1 MMRRT
6 TYTSKRII
14 KMLFGILTILLLSTQ
29 EIWGQT
35 YSIDLYAQ
43 NYAGGSGTKN
53 DPYLISNDKE
63 LAKLA
68 RDVNNGNTSQAFLG
82 KYFKLTAD
90 IDLSGGIW
98 MPIGKYYNYGNGNG
112 NNRLFFGKF
121 DGNGHV
127 IKNMHIQWEGTDAWS
142 AWGLFSTLQGSSS
155 TNLTT
160 VTNLIIENAVVEKK
174 PGFKPYGPGYNVGV
188 VAGEIYGNTELSNI
202 IIRGSEI
209 KDNDETYEI
218 NNESK
223 IGGISGNVQ
232 TDSKN
237 ETFRI
242 FNIAADTKINML
254 KNTSVFNNKFHI
266 AQGFGRFSYDMK
278 GGDNIIEP
286 TNIYLFGNGL
296 NIENTSTNIN
306 KGGITANCQN
316 ENNAKKYTSTWYYTQ
331 DVTGGKNLGIKVNAA
346 TFANDFVDK
355 ANTLITTKSLEED
368 KNPWTFTNGALNM
381 YSKIDVSL
389 VENTYNR
396 NDLQVSYTL
405 TSNQFKDEYTF
416 SWTVEGEA
424 ITPNKGSNGKTI
436 TLPLSNKKRTGVVI
450 ITNGNTGSVILKK
463 HFEIKPKYYSID
475 LYADS
480 YSGGTGT
487 KEDPIIISSDLE
499 LAKLARDVE
508 TWQMKDS
515 KYFKLANDISL
526 DKGLWMPIGNTKYSW
541 AFFKGKFD
549 GDGHT
554 IDNMH
559 ICWKDNSGS
568 WGAWGLFSVLN
579 GQASDEARVCRI
591 TNLIIDNA
599 VVEKEEGYMPVGNGL
614 NIGILAGELAGGNS
628 EISNIIIRNSKI
640 TDNKETYT
648 TPEIAVGGIVGKAV
662 DGQIYRIYNLSS
674 EADINMFDHAS
685 LKSGNTCLAEGIGYY
700 GVVNNSNSFVIL
712 PTNIYVHGKV
722 STANNRCKV
731 GEVVGNRNVNAESG
745 ETATWYY
752 ANKTNSSSSNIA
764 TNGTQ
769 KSEVDFAT
777 TFASQNNLYISANNF
792 QDKLNWS
799 YTSGTGFNFGSTKLT
814 VKRGYNTIIT
824 AETIEGNAGNEK
836 YFWYTSSDK
845 KNWTLQNENN
855 AYNDFSIS
863 LEDYDQFVYAL
874 LEDGSSQSGVAKIDA
889 RKVDAVM
896 KTNEETNTLYIEITN
911 NIWENNDKLNVTYSW
926 VKNGKEETV
935 APTFDKSSL
944 APTDKLSCHVIVTT
958 KDGVELLNKW
968 LVYAKSVVY
977 LCPAGV
983 TVTTADGKTISY
995 NAGDDSNDGLTPA
1008 TAVRTWKGAYSKLTV
1023 KGSWDDN
1030 TIVLMG
1036 KSDQSV
1042 TNDGSDGFPNN
1053 NDYYSSSEKWE
1064 NAKASSPF
1072 FRNTTITGSWDGVDY
1087 KGVIEMY
1094 GGHYRNHSIAIFGD
1108 TRFQYLAFNRNP
1120 NNTEGDYFDILYC
1133 QFYNLEMGE
1142 GIQMTNYQK
1151 MYQGDGTIKGA
1162 VSTSFQIFGGF
1173 MDDNRFSPLS
1183 TEGNLKK
1190 MDDALPH
1197 GREGFKIKIKSG
1209 HFSTICVGGR
1219 QTTDNRNGVMG
1230 SPNMPIKCTIDV
1242 DIDRN
1247 FNDNHNENNSDL
1259 DVAVVL
1265 AGNHEGAM
1273 VGDVDIIIK
1282 SGKIGRVVNGS
1293 LGARRNTSNY
1303 NAPYNTYMGR
1313 ANILIDP
1320 EHSENNNNTD
1330 INSRVEITEIYGGST
1345 GRGFQGG
1352 QWIENPFYGYST
1364 ITIKGGTFLI
1374 PTKCTP
1380 EEIFSG
1386 IYGAGAGGM
1395 NGIGDD
1401 TNHTTDERIPYWT
1414 NSSTKSVM
1422 AFGNYYTAKNNLCM
1436 YKCYNADTH
1445 TYTEVD
1451 PRLTNNKIIIEGGIF
1466 GSETRKIDGIYGG
1479 GSGYMSKDLWIAD
1492 SKPSTYGGNIYGK
1505 AGETVTSLTI
1515 NGGEFYC
1522 KNGIFAGGRG
1532 TDYYYATKAY
1542 NGNPDDYQELGKIY
1556 GNVELTINGG
1566 KFHCPIFGG
1575 GYGVADA
1582 KLLNSNNINTL
1593 ENMARLYGSSTVK
1606 INGGTFFENIYG
1618 GGDMAVVEKGT
1629 NVIISDR
1636 ADIRA
1641 DVFAGGNGRIKRA
1654 DTDYTI
1660 NNNTWHPE
1668 KVGKVLGNTNLTFFG
1683 STKVAPYI
1691 YGDIYGGGNL
1701 AQVEG
1706 DTHINMYAANFAG
1719 EIFGGGKG
1727 RITDNNGK
1735 ELYTYADVTGNTF
1748 VSLAKDQGVQINDKE
1763 KEEDN
1768 YSINVIWN
1776 KKLDS
1781 TKENFIEWDTNKAK
1795 FFADGKF
1802 LNPHN
1807 IYGGGNLACNVT
1819 GKATLNIQKGMTP
1832 FSLLKTTEWKV
1843 AYDDNNNPHFSV
1855 FGGGYGLNT
1864 TVDNTDVTVN
1874 VEGDYSVYDAEIEDD
1889 TEQLS
1894 KGQTPLRAKSDMNV
1908 FDNSKGIPNFT
1919 ILAVLGGGYAG
1930 TVDNDAKVT
1939 IDGKTFIHRVY
1950 GGGFGDPKSTSNN
1963 ETGKIGGNTEV
1974 YVKGGNI
1981 YGDVF
1986 GGGAGVKPKKD
1997 ASSTY
2002 TYFTNVAKV
2011 YETTKVEVSDD
2022 AHVYGNVYGGG
2033 DMANIGSYETH
2044 DNPEA
2049 YFGNKPKSI
2058 STFDQTNG
2066 KFISYEATDYKSF
2079 VNIIGGNI
2087 FGEIFAGGKGLKK
2100 AEAPEYNK
2108 VGRIN
2113 GNTILHIANTNEA
2126 GMERITPM
2134 VWNRVYGGCAYGV
2147 VDGNTLVHVE
2157 GGMLGLN
2164 IFGGGYGDIPI
2175 TNDKTDDNSGQ
2186 STASSTL
2193 EQVLGKKDTKNEGT
2207 YACILGNTKVQIDG
2221 GEWLWDRKADKNGN
2235 ITTWLDVQSDSEK
2248 VCENLDEFKDI
2259 IYAIHNANTLGE
2271 ITNAKAKAAMSRII
2285 NNKDTKEF
2293 FELTDGDFGSAS
2305 FSKNHNIFG
2314 GGNRACYVGYD
2325 INGNSTGDGTGEAIV
2340 EINHSPVTEIIGANG
2355 KSLNILDFTTLQGL
2369 CWYLAEKNSN
2379 NPQFSVFGAGYG
2391 ANTKVRNAK
2400 VYAQAGAMIEENGTP
2415 NKINGK
2421 YFRYASQEE
2430 DRLKYTNFETNL
2442 YIDYMAVSK
2451 EDKKLYYGSVDGTSD
2466 DADTFR
2472 RYYNTRM
2479 AWILGIPGFTF
2490 QEIHGGGFS
2499 GYVKEDTYVET
2510 NNQLTC
2516 YNIYGGGL
2524 GALPYGTLN
2533 ETTDKDN
2540 HYDFGSVGGNSKVF
2554 FKSGNVARNVYG
2566 GGAGI
2571 ESIRVS
2577 GNNIVSLDS
2586 KTGSII
2592 DFPDMARVKGKT
2604 EVHIY
2609 GENVGV
2615 PPLVIDRTVI
2625 MGNVYGGGDVANVGL
2640 NTQKATAK
2648 KIDDAESLS
2657 PSNFTSFV
2665 NVRGGT
2671 ILSKIFAGGNG
2682 RTADVCG
2689 DYTKL
2694 GGIYGNACVVTGRPV
2709 MTYPYN
2715 EFATGSTTE
2724 YTSTSL
2730 NPSEEKYLV
2739 NPDATV
2745 NKDLMPSIMNS
2756 IYGGGQNGTV
2766 YGNTLVAIKDGALY
2780 YNIFGGGWGDEET
2793 NTSANITGNTNLS
2806 ITGGQAMLTS
2816 YWSTT
2821 MRNWE
2826 PATIV
2831 GDKTYSPQYIPATQK
2846 FKVNHNIY
2854 GGGDKTCVV
2863 GEKDKD
2869 GNLVENSG
2877 NTYIKLEKGLLHDNT
2892 QLLSGVSTTQFF
2904 NSNEWKEIF
2913 NKVGSPHFCV
2923 FGGGFGEKTFVLND
2937 SHIEVAMEARGSINK
2952 GNDIIKGEEHK
2963 HFFSDYS
2970 MMDIVGGGFS
2980 GQVNGTTHIY
2990 GAGGASC
2997 RRVFGG
3003 GFYSSVKAT
3012 DINIK
3017 AIDCHDIFGGGFM
3030 GDVEKET
3037 KVVIGSQDSK
3047 TSTFGNDDIYIHGNV
3062 YGGNDVSGAVN
3073 IVLDS
3078 NGYFKDNGGTGTNV
3092 NIYGGHIYGDVY
3104 GAGNGNYL
3112 YALDKKGNKK
3122 VTVNEYYPV
3131 NPNDSESETI
3141 PLVYTVPMRETMPS
3155 YMAASDAAKI
3165 VNINSWRPIT
3175 NKVNIDIKGNSTSD
3189 IITIDGDVY
3198 GGGNSASVKKVHDY
3212 DSDNQEGAIK
3222 INIGNNVNIRSV
3234 FMGCNGEALFAKSE
3248 DNDFMNK
3255 FQKLNG
3261 DVENGKELNLAD
3273 TIDWI
3278 NDPSNKGISTIYLST
3293 ENAQRPLVYPHLLDL
3308 YFQSVETDIQ
3318 GQLTWNGSESGD
3330 GLTNCN
3336 IGTFCCGGN
3345 RGNMSVYPNSVG
3357 NVVDYTFPAGLVI
3370 TNKIVGG
3377 CNNANYNYKDLV
3389 THEGGYLLG
3398 NTHSEYPFIKL
3409 TIKNKFE
3416 PKEDNNAYIGGNVY
3430 GGCYQAGTVR
3440 GDISV
3445 ILQSDML
3452 EGKSKEKL
3460 DNSNDF
3466 LSSKPQYSALNVYGA
3481 GYGME
3486 SYVYG
3491 NTDVRVAEGMKCD
3504 TVSTT
3509 SDIFNAS
3516 GVSANFVYGGGQQGN
3531 VIGVTNVDVLNGHI
3545 YKSVTGGSYSG
3556 YVWGSTQV
3564 KVGYPIYYKVKDKQS
3579 GIYLLNRSDKNN
3591 KFIDHEGNTETGAIL
3606 SDLASETIKQDIK
3619 LIAGDIISQA
3629 VYESII
3635 GKQGLTTEFVKNDCF
3650 EKCIS
3655 KPASPLTWN
3664 DINIKIGEAVY
3675 GGGYSVAQGTSVL
3688 ANDSTV
3694 LKYTDRYNIDKA
3706 FTTEN
3711 SRLVD
3716 LAELPNGT
3724 TKGFGGN
3731 TTILVADNSN
3741 PSSTRDHITISHQ
3754 EMKSIVLPKGTDLFG
3769 YYYKD
3774 KNGNYRYISLQ
3785 DHYFYGGGEEYAKP
3799 EEQGTDKNIYVYD
3812 SEGGIFGDGHQSYA
3826 EGFRSADLT
3835 GYGFAGTTINKPK
3848 IINTFQRMDI
3858 LRLEDNCFNVLGAR
3872 DYATNVTN
3880 KTPYSIA
3887 RVGEI
3892 QMFAKNIALK
3902 GNKLQGKTVNRAR
3915 NYMGLANNIHY
3926 VGAVTSNVPF
3936 NEASK
3941 EAWRNDTGEIP
3952 ASGDY
3957 ANKSYLEV
3965 KQSYIDQYKKDTDEA
3980 TFQKRNEG
3988 TAKNMIGIASGYALK
4003 IQNVQEL
4010 YDANKKIVD
4019 KIYYGPIYG
4028 VIEMNLID
4036 VREDEGGGYVY
4047 ADNVH
4052 KRDNGNNPDF
4062 LETTG
4067 NFVFP
4072 YDAKQNRYIVDDCF
4086 PTGFSGLKT
4095 NDPDSEIDVHY
4106 WYVTGFNYYY
4116 NAHITCF
4123 TYKDAMKFNNDNSDG
4138 LTVLA
4143 GLKPNQPVTVHS
4155 WKMRSGHPDNKN
4167 DYSCDLEYRNYLPG
4181 KTEGNVDIDN
4191 EDVAGKYTLRVG
4203 GSSSYTYSN
4212 PEASDTED
4220 ANKGFAAVLPMNAT
4234 GAFDSNN
4241 YIRQALPSELNNGDA
4256 KISFELSDN
4265 VNNTTTEYFN
4275 KHLSKKC
4282 LATLILKAPAYS
4294 KYNSEKDNKPIIS
4307 KVATST
4313 FFTLSA
4319 TGNYEK
4325 VENNTNLSEG
4335 KDYYI
4340 KNGIEGEYAK
4350 VNNTTK
4356 IFKKNTDGYAP
4367 VNNIKDVIAGENY
4380 FCEVPRIYTY
4390 TIYLTIEY
4398 VQGPNING
4406 NITVDNCAL
4415 PGEMIRLKKNN
4426 VTIAADQAFSANGYY
4441 WRIGKRKKNA
4451 DGKWEFED
4459 NTEWNITKKAAGY
4472 DTYKQGDA
4480 KTAEG
4485 LFKNCK
4491 YDKTNDYLDIPAYY
4505 FMNGYG
4511 VQLGI
4516 TMNGLDKIF
4525 TVDMDND
4532 NEFLI
4537 HNYHRMNPH
4546 KEGLDLHL
4554 AEAIK
4559 RAKEEKDVATGTT
4572 TVPFAEP
4579 RIYISDLSDLTAFI
4593 NFIDTIGADG
4603 KAPRYGANAQFV
4615 LQKDLTV
4622 PSDFVCGTGIFH
4634 GIFHGN
4640 GHVIHGLPQDKS
4652 LLAENQGQI
4661 YNLGL
4666 ESGNI
4671 AAKGSTNGGAYHCCF
4686 EQNPSSSPSSSEAS
4700 SSLSDGVS
4708 TPFAPIVYRMDG
4720 SADTHYT
4727 SDDFKY
4733 GRVAYDLN
4741 EYYLRARYSNEAT
4754 NPDDMKALK
4763 YVYDYYANGDYQ
4775 YANRTDAIT
4784 GKNTGITYLR
4794 TGLDSDLPNYEQA
4807 ETRHNQA
4814 HDIDKARVKAGSS
4827 SASSSSP
4834 SSSTPSSSSPSSA
4847 PSSSSPSSFDGVS
4860 TPFAYEPLFDAN
4872 HAATTLAASNIMN
4885 DFIFWGQKL
4894 QATPESCPQAIES
4907 HQNCYMTNRVY
4918 RTAGYY
4924 GDTKLDAFH
4933 YNAYNY
4939 LGGTMTTYVHQPSIT
4954 AIDFTCKGD
4963 ISKATKT
4970 INGIFYPPVD
4980 DNAKVFSDFSVK
4992 NDVTKNLLVYT
5003 NNNVDIDSDTEAYDV
5018 VNKYLRYNESTRESL
5033 IKGHHVFTNTEGFTT
5048 AFLHLVERT
5057 ADNKNSEG
5065 GICENNN
5072 FCAPLPFTVTNRA
5085 WYVRK
5090 PQQYANDNTGAWEG
5104 ICLPFTVHKVVASI
5118 NGEITHFYG
5127 IPTTDELSTPA
5138 LNTHTLHHEYWLRG
5152 LTTVGKDG
5160 TDIAAT
5166 FQRPGLTSDGLFMP
5180 IAESSG
5186 STSAGSSSPSAGS
5199 GSTSAGSGSPSLSEG
5214 VSYTFA
5220 TPFFIDTYE
5229 SRLYNKDAN
5238 PYYAAPHTYSNYPLL
5253 TSEVPYIVRFPG
5265 DGYYEF
5271 DLSSKFYNDILG
5283 KSEPE
5288 QTVAFNA
5295 YGYENMETSYGSI
5308 TIPVT
5313 KQMATTKDGYTHCGT
5328 FAAKDIKKDA
5338 IYSMND
5344 KGNAFISE
5352 TSTAT
5357 SIMPFRTYMTAKT
5370 TKAKALSYAPSMIKI
5385 AESTGIDKITPEI
5398 GVADKDDAT
5407 GSYLI
5412 VRPINNNKVRIESNI
5427 STTIYVYTIT
5437 GQLYRILDVIPGNS
5451 VYSGFQQGAY
5461 IFGKAKIMV
5470 Q

>member
-1 MMRRT
+1 
-6 TYTSKRII
+6 
-14 KMLFGILTILLLSTQ
+14 MLFGILTILLMSTQ

-98 MPIGKYYNYGNGNG
+98 MPIGKYYNYGKDNG

-127 IKNMHIQWEGTDAWS
+127 ITNMHIQWEGTDAWS

-174 PGFKPYGPGYNVGV
+174 PGFSPYGPGYNVGV

-218 NNESK
+218 NRETK
-223 IGGISGNVQ
+223 IGGIAGNVQ

-242 FNIAADTKINML
+242 FNIAADTQINML
-254 KNTSVFNNKFHI
+254 KKTSVYYNKFYI
-266 AQGFGRFSYDMK
+266 AQGFGRFSYNMK

-316 ENNAKKYTSTWYYTQ
+316 ENNAKKYASTWYYTQ
-331 DVTGGKNLGIKVNAA
+331 DVTGGKNLGTKVNAA

-368 KNPWTFTNGALNM
+368 KNQWTFSNGALNM
-381 YSKIDVSL
+381 YSKIDVLL

-396 NDLQVSYTL
+396 NDTQVSYTL

-424 ITPNKGSNGKTI
+424 ITPNEGSNGKTI
-436 TLPLSNKKRTGVVI
+436 SLPLSNKKRTGVVI

-463 HFEIKPKYYSID
+463 HFEINPKYYSID

-508 TWQMKDS
+508 NWQMQDS
-515 KYFKLANDISL
+515 KYFKLANDIRL

-554 IDNMH
+554 IDDMH

-568 WGAWGLFSVLN
+568 WSAWGLFSVLN
-579 GQASDEARVCRI
+579 GQASDEARVCRV

-599 VVEKEEGYMPVGNGL
+599 VVEKEEGYLPVGNGL
-614 NIGILAGELAGGNS
+614 NIGILAGELVGSNS

-648 TPEIAVGGIVGKAV
+648 TPEIAVGGIIGKAQ
-662 DGQIYRIYNLSS
+662 DGQTYRIFNLSS
-674 EADINMFDHAS
+674 KADIKMFDHAS

-700 GVVNNSNSFVIL
+700 GWVNNSNSFVIL

-731 GEVVGNRNVNAESG
+731 GEVIGNRNVDNGTG

-769 KSEVDFAT
+769 KSEVDLAT

-799 YTSGTGFNFGSTKLT
+799 YTSGGTGFNFGSTKLT
-814 VKRGYNTIIT
+814 VKRGYNTTIT
-824 AETIEGNAGNEK
+824 AETIEGNAANEK

-855 AYNDFSIS
+855 AYNDFSIL
-863 LEDYDQFVYAL
+863 LEDYDQYVYAL

-911 NIWENNDKLNVTYSW
+911 NIWENNDNLNVTYLW
-926 VKNGKEETV
+926 VKNGKEEST

-944 APTDKLSCHVIVTT
+944 ISTDKLSCHVIATT

-977 LCPAGV
+977 LCPAGA
-983 TVTTADGKTISY
+983 TGTTTEGNTISY
-995 NAGDDSNDGLTPA
+995 NAGDDSNDGLSPE
-1008 TAVRTWKGAYSKLTV
+1008 TAVRTWKGAYSKLAV

-1030 TIVLMG
+1030 IIVLMG

-1042 TNDGSDGFPNN
+1042 TNDGSDGFPCN

-1120 NNTEGDYFDILYC
+1120 NNTEGEYYDILYC
-1133 QFYNLEMGE
+1133 QFNNLEMGE
-1142 GIQMTNYQK
+1142 GIQMTNYQR
-1151 MYQGDGTIKGA
+1151 MYPGDGTIQGA

-1219 QTTDNRNGVMG
+1219 QTTNDINGVMG

-1293 LGARRNTSNY
+1293 LGARRETSGY

-1320 EHSENNNNTD
+1320 AHSESNNKNTD
-1330 INSRVEITEIYGGST
+1330 VNSRVEITEIYGGST

-1364 ITIKGGTFLI
+1364 ITIKGGTFTI
-1374 PTKCTP
+1374 PSECKP

-1401 TNHTTDERIPYWT
+1401 TNHTTDSRIPYWT
-1414 NSSTKSVM
+1414 DSSTKSVM
-1422 AFGNYYTAKNNLCM
+1422 AFGDYNAAKANLCM
-1436 YKCYNADTH
+1436 YNCYNADTH

-1505 AGETVTSLTI
+1505 AGETVASITI

-1522 KNGIFAGGRG
+1522 SKGIFAGGRG

-1542 NGNPDDYQELGKIY
+1542 NGNPEDYKELGKIY

-1582 KLLNSNNINTL
+1582 KQKNNNTINTL

-1629 NVIISDR
+1629 NVIISDS

-1641 DVFAGGNGRIKRA
+1641 DVFAGGNGRTKRA

-1660 NNNTWHPE
+1660 NNNTWNPE
-1668 KVGKVLGNTNLTFFG
+1668 IVGKVLGNTNLTFFG

-1727 RITDNNGK
+1727 RITDDKGK
-1735 ELYTYADVTGNTF
+1735 AIAKNLYTYADVTGNTF
-1748 VSLAKDQGVQINDKE
+1748 VSLAKDQGVQINDEE

-1781 TKENFIEWDTNKAK
+1781 TKENFIEWDTNKTE
-1795 FFADGKF
+1795 FFANGKF

-1807 IYGGGNLACNVT
+1807 IYGGGNLACKVT

-1864 TVDNTDVTVN
+1864 TVGNTDVTVN
-1874 VEGDYSVYDAEIEDD
+1874 VEGDYGVYDAEIEDD

-1894 KGQTPLRAKSDMNV
+1894 KGQTPLRAKGEMNV

-1950 GGGFGDPKSTSNN
+1950 GGGFGDPESTSNN
-1963 ETGKIGGNTEV
+1963 NTGKIGGNTEV
-1974 YVKGGNI
+1974 YVKGGKI

-1986 GGGAGVKPKKD
+1986 GGGAGVKPKND
-1997 ASSTY
+1997 
-2002 TYFTNVAKV
+2002 TYFTDVAKV
-2011 YETTKVEVSDD
+2011 EGTTKVEISDD
-2022 AHVYGNVYGGG
+2022 AHVYGDVYGGG
-2033 DMANIGSYETH
+2033 DMANIGSYITH
-2044 DNPEA
+2044 TNKVE
-2049 YFGNKPKSI
+2049 YYGNKPKSI

-2066 KFISYEATDYKSF
+2066 NFISYKATDYKSF

-2087 FGEIFAGGKGLKK
+2087 FGKIFAGGKGLKK

-2221 GEWLWDRKADKNGN
+2221 GAWLWDRKADKNGN
-2235 ITTWLDVQSDSEK
+2235 ITTWLDVQTDNEK

-2293 FELTDGDFGSAS
+2293 FEMTDGDFGSAR

-2314 GGNRACYVGYD
+2314 GGNRACYVGYGID
-2325 INGNSTGDGTGEAIV
+2325 GNSTGDGTGEAIV

-2355 KSLNILDFTTLQGL
+2355 KSLDILDFTTLQGL

-2400 VYAQAGAMIEENGTP
+2400 VYAQTGAMIELNGTP
-2415 NKINGK
+2415 NKIDGK
-2421 YFRYASQEE
+2421 SFRYASQEE

-2499 GYVKEDTYVET
+2499 GYVEDSTYVEA
-2510 NNQLTC
+2510 NNQLAC

-2554 FKSGNVARNVYG
+2554 IKSGNVAKNVYG

-2577 GNNIVSLDS
+2577 GDNIVSLDS

-2604 EVHIY
+2604 EVHVY

-2640 NTQKATAK
+2640 DSQKATAE
-2648 KIDDAESLS
+2648 KIDVAKSLT

-2671 ILSKIFAGGNG
+2671 IFSKIFAGGKG

-2730 NPSEEKYLV
+2730 DPSEQQYLV

-2745 NKDLMPSIMNS
+2745 NKDLMPNIMNS
-2756 IYGGGQNGTV
+2756 VYGGGQNGTI

-2780 YNIFGGGWGDEET
+2780 YNVFGGGWGDEET

-2869 GNLVENSG
+2869 GNLVANSG

-2892 QLLSGVSTTQFF
+2892 QLLLGVSTTQFF
-2904 NSNEWKEIF
+2904 SSNEWKEIF

-2952 GNDIIKGEEHK
+2952 GNDIIKGEEYK

-2980 GQVNGTTHIY
+2980 GQVNGTTHIN

-2997 RRVFGG
+2997 RRVLGG

-3017 AIDCHDIFGGGFM
+3017 AIDCQDIFGGGFM

-3047 TSTFGNDDIYIHGNV
+3047 TSTFGNDDIYIHGNI
-3062 YGGNDVSGAVN
+3062 YGGNDVSGAIN

-3189 IITIDGDVY
+3189 MITIDGDVY
-3198 GGGNSASVKKVHDY
+3198 GGGNSASVQKVHDY

-3330 GLTNCN
+3330 GLTNCT

-3357 NVVDYTFPAGLVI
+3357 NVIDYTFPAGLVI

-3409 TIKNKFE
+3409 TIKNQFK

-3440 GDISV
+3440 GDIV
-3445 ILQSDML
+3445 IDFQSDML
-3452 EGKSKEKL
+3452 GGKSKEKL

-3466 LSSKPQYSALNVYGA
+3466 LSSKPQYSALNVYGG

-3491 NTDVRVAEGMKCD
+3491 NTDIIVAKGLKCSAP
-3504 TVSTT
+3504 ST
-3509 SDIFNAS
+3509 SSSGEFNAS

-3545 YKSVTGGSYSG
+3545 YKAVTGGSYSG

-3579 GIYLLNRSDKNN
+3579 GIYLLNRTDKSN
-3591 KFIDHEGNTETGAIL
+3591 KYIDHEGNTETGAIL

-3635 GKQGLTTEFVKNDCF
+3635 GKQGLTAEFVKTDCF
-3650 EKCIS
+3650 EKRGPS
-3655 KPASPLTWN
+3655 ESASPLTWD
-3664 DINIKIGEAVY
+3664 DINIQIGEAIY

-3694 LKYTDRYNIDKA
+3694 LKYTDKYNIDKA
-3706 FTTEN
+3706 FTTN
-3711 SRLVD
+3711 NTHLVGLD
-3716 LAELPNGT
+3716 ELPNKT
-3724 TKGFGGN
+3724 TEGFGGN
-3731 TTILVADNSN
+3731 TTILVADNSA

-3754 EMKSIVLPKGTDLFG
+3754 EMKSIVLPNGTDLFG
-3769 YYYKD
+3769 YYYKHKD
-3774 KNGNYRYISLQ
+3774 GNYRFISLQ
-3785 DHYFYGGGEEYAKP
+3785 DSYFYGDGYDKP
-3799 EEQGTDKNIYVYD
+3799 VGQSDTDKNIYMYD

-3835 GYGFAGTTINKPK
+3835 GYGFAGTTINNPK

-3892 QMFAKNIALK
+3892 QMFAKNIALDDS
-3902 GNKLQGKTVNRAR
+3902 NKLQEKSVKRAR

-3941 EAWRNDTGEIP
+3941 EAWRNDTGEVP

-3965 KQSYIDQYKKDTDEA
+3965 KQSYIDQYKNDKDEA

-4052 KRDNGNNPDF
+4052 KRDNGKTPDF

-4072 YDAKQNRYIVDDCF
+4072 YDTMQNRYIVDDCF
-4086 PTGFSGLKT
+4086 PTGFNGLKT

-4116 NAHITCF
+4116 NAHITGF
-4123 TYKDAMKFNNDNSDG
+4123 TYKDAMKFNNDNRDG

-4143 GLKPNQPVTVHS
+4143 GLKPNQPVTIHS
-4155 WKMRSGHPDNKN
+4155 WKMRSGHPTDTNE
-4167 DYSCDLEYRNYLPG
+4167 YSCDLEYRNYLPD

-4191 EDVAGKYTLRVG
+4191 KNVAGGYTLRVS

-4294 KYNSEKDNKPIIS
+4294 EYKSEDNNKPIIS

-4335 KDYYI
+4335 TTYYI

-4350 VNNTTK
+4350 VDPNLIYQKT
-4356 IFKKNTDGYAP
+4356 TDGYTH
-4367 VNNIKDVIAGENY
+4367 VNIKDVTVGNNY
-4380 FCEVPRIYTY
+4380 FCEVPRVYTY

-4459 NTEWNITKKAAGY
+4459 NTEWDTTNKATGY

-4559 RAKEEKDVATGTT
+4559 RAKKEKDAATGTT

-4603 KAPRYGANAQFV
+4603 KVPRYGANAQFV

-4622 PSDFVCGTGIFH
+4622 PSDFVCGTGIFQ

-4741 EYYLRARYSNEAT
+4741 EYYLRARYSNDAT
-4754 NPDDMKALK
+4754 KPDDMKALK

-4775 YANRTDAIT
+4775 YAYRTDTIT

-4814 HDIDKARVKAGSS
+4814 HDIDKARVKVASS
-4827 SASSSSP
+4827 SASSS
-4834 SSSTPSSSSPSSA
+4834 T
-4847 PSSSSPSSFDGVS
+4847 PSSFDGVS
-4860 TPFAYEPLFDAN
+4860 TPFAYEPLFDDN

-4939 LGGTMTTYVHQPSIT
+4939 LGGIMTTYVHQPSIT

-4963 ISKATKT
+4963 ISKSTGKN
-4970 INGIFYPPVD
+4970 NGIFYPPVD

-4992 NDVTKNLLVYT
+4992 DDVTKNLLVYT
-5003 NNNVDIDSDTEAYDV
+5003 NNNVDINSDTEAYDV
-5018 VNKYLRYNESTRESL
+5018 VNKNLSYNESTRESL

-5104 ICLPFTVHKVVASI
+5104 ICLPFTIHKVVASI

-5127 IPTTDELSTPA
+5127 TPTADELSTPS

-5152 LTTVGKDG
+5152 LTTVDKNG

-5186 STSAGSSSPSAGS
+5186 STSAGS

-5238 PYYAAPHTYSNYPLL
+5238 PYYDYATPHTYSNYPLL

-5265 DGYYEF
+5265 EGYYEF

-5308 TIPVT
+5308 TISVT

-5352 TSTAT
+5352 ASTAT
-5357 SIMPFRTYMTAKT
+5357 SVMPFRTYMTAKT
-5370 TKAKALSYAPSMIKI
+5370 TKAKAMSYAPYMIKI
-5385 AESTGIDKITPEI
+5385 AESTGIDKIIPEI
-5398 GVADKDDAT
+5398 GVADKDEAT

-5412 VRPINNNKVRIESNI
+5412 VRPLTNNKVRIESNI

-5461 IFGKAKIMV
+5461 IFGKTKIMV

>member
-14 KMLFGILTILLLSTQ
+14 KMLFGILTILLMSTQ
-29 EIWGQT
+29 EIWGQTQT

-53 DPYLISNDKE
+53 DPYLISNDME

-90 IDLSGGIW
+90 IDLKNGIW

-127 IKNMHIQWEGTDAWS
+127 ITNMHIQWEGTDAWS

-160 VTNLIIENAVVEKK
+160 VTNLIIENALVEKK
-174 PGFKPYGPGYNVGV
+174 QGFKPYGPGYNVGV

-242 FNIAADTKINML
+242 FNIAADTQINML
-254 KNTSVFNNKFHI
+254 KNTSVFNNKFCI
-266 AQGFGRFSYDMK
+266 AQGFGRFSYNMK

-286 TNIYLFGNGL
+286 TNIYLFGKGL
-296 NIENTSTNIN
+296 NVESSNSETNKNIN

-316 ENNAKKYTSTWYYTQ
+316 ENNAKKYASTWYYTQ
-331 DVTGGKNLGIKVNAA
+331 DVTGGKNLGTKVNAA

-368 KNPWTFTNGALNM
+368 KNQWTFSNGALNM
-381 YSKIDVSL
+381 YSKIDVLL

-396 NDLQVSYTL
+396 NDTRVSYTL

-424 ITPNKGSNGKTI
+424 ITPNEGSNGKTI
-436 TLPLSNKKRTGVVI
+436 SLPLSNKKRTGVVI

-463 HFEIKPKYYSID
+463 HFEINPKYYSID

-508 TWQMKDS
+508 NWQMQDS

-568 WGAWGLFSVLN
+568 WSAWGLFSVLN
-579 GQASDEARVCRI
+579 GQASDEARVCRV

-614 NIGILAGELAGGNS
+614 NIGILAGELVGSNS
-628 EISNIIIRNSKI
+628 EISNIIIRYSKI

-648 TPEIAVGGIVGKAV
+648 TPEIAVGGIIGKAQ
-662 DGQIYRIYNLSS
+662 DGQTYRIFNLSS

-700 GVVNNSNSFVIL
+700 GRVNNSNSFVIL

-731 GEVVGNRNVNAESG
+731 GEVIGNRIVDNGTG

-799 YTSGTGFNFGSTKLT
+799 YTSGGTGFNFGSTKLT
-814 VKRGYNTIIT
+814 VKRGYNTTIT
-824 AETIEGNAGNEK
+824 AETIEGNAANEK

-855 AYNDFSIS
+855 AYNDFSIL
-863 LEDYDQFVYAL
+863 LEDYDQYVYAL

-911 NIWENNDKLNVTYSW
+911 NIWENNDNLNVTYSW
-926 VKNGKEETV
+926 VKNGKEEST

-944 APTDKLSCHVIVTT
+944 ISTDKLSCHVIATT

-977 LCPAGV
+977 LCPAGA
-983 TVTTADGKTISY
+983 TGTTAEGNTISY
-995 NAGDDSNDGLTPA
+995 NAGDDSNDGLTPE
-1008 TAVRTWKGAYSKLTV
+1008 TAVRTWKGVYSKLAV

-1030 TIVLMG
+1030 IIVLMG

-1042 TNDGSDGFPNN
+1042 TNDGSDGFPCN

-1120 NNTEGDYFDILYC
+1120 NNTEGEYYDILYC
-1133 QFYNLEMGE
+1133 QFNNLEMGE
-1142 GIQMTNYQK
+1142 GIQMTNYQR
-1151 MYQGDGTIKGA
+1151 MYPGDGTIQGA

-1219 QTTDNRNGVMG
+1219 QTTHDRNGVMG

-1293 LGARRNTSNY
+1293 LGARRETSGY

-1401 TNHTTDERIPYWT
+1401 TNHTTDSRIPYWT
-1414 NSSTKSVM
+1414 DSSTKSVM
-1422 AFGNYYTAKNNLCM
+1422 AFGDYNAAKANLCM
-1436 YKCYNADTH
+1436 YNCYNADTH

-1451 PRLTNNKIIIEGGIF
+1451 PRLTHNKIIIEGGIF
-1466 GSETRKIDGIYGG
+1466 GSEERKIDGIYGG

-1582 KLLNSNNINTL
+1582 KQKNNNTINTL

-1629 NVIISDR
+1629 NVIISDS

-1641 DVFAGGNGRIKRA
+1641 DVFAGGNGRTKRA
-1654 DTDYTI
+1654 TDNSNI
-1660 NNNTWHPE
+1660 ENNTWNPE
-1668 KVGKVLGNTNLTFFG
+1668 IVGKVLGNTNLTFFG

-1701 AQVEG
+1701 AQVGG

-1727 RITDNNGK
+1727 RITDDKGYAIAD
-1735 ELYTYADVTGNTF
+1735 EGLYTYANVKGNTF

-1768 YSINVIWN
+1768 FSINVIWN
-1776 KKLDS
+1776 RKLDS
-1781 TKENFIEWDTNKAK
+1781 TKKNFIEWNTNKAE
-1795 FFADGKF
+1795 FFANGKF

-1807 IYGGGNLACNVT
+1807 IYGGGNLACEVT

-1864 TVDNTDVTVN
+1864 TVGNTDVTVN

-1894 KGQTPLRAKSDMNV
+1894 KGQTPLRAKGEMNV

-1930 TVDNDAKVT
+1930 TVKNDTKVT

-1950 GGGFGDPKSTSNN
+1950 GGGFGDPTSTSNN
-1963 ETGKIGGNTEV
+1963 NTGKIGGNTEV

-1986 GGGAGVKPKKD
+1986 GGGAGVKPKND
-1997 ASSTY
+1997 
-2002 TYFTNVAKV
+2002 TYFTDVAKV
-2011 YETTKVEVSDD
+2011 EGTTKVEISDD
-2022 AHVYGNVYGGG
+2022 AHVYGDVYGGG
-2033 DMANIGSYETH
+2033 DMANIGSYITH
-2044 DNPEA
+2044 TNKVE
-2049 YFGNKPKSI
+2049 YYGNKPKSI

-2066 KFISYEATDYKSF
+2066 NFISYKATDYKSF

-2087 FGEIFAGGKGLKK
+2087 FGKIFAGGKGLKK

-2221 GEWLWDRKADKNGN
+2221 GAWLWDRKADKNGK
-2235 ITTWLDVQSDSEK
+2235 ITTWLDVQTDNEK

-2293 FELTDGDFGSAS
+2293 FEMTDGDFGSAR

-2314 GGNRACYVGYD
+2314 GGNRACYVGYGID
-2325 INGNSTGDGTGEAIV
+2325 GNSTGDGTGEAIV

-2355 KSLNILDFTTLQGL
+2355 KSLDILDFTTLQGL

-2400 VYAQAGAMIEENGTP
+2400 VYAQTGAMIELNGTP
-2415 NKINGK
+2415 NKIDGK
-2421 YFRYASQEE
+2421 SFRYASQEE

-2499 GYVKEDTYVET
+2499 GYVEDSTYVEA
-2510 NNQLTC
+2510 NNQLAC

-2640 NTQKATAK
+2640 DSQKATAK
-2648 KIDDAESLS
+2648 EIDVAKSLT

-2671 ILSKIFAGGNG
+2671 IFSKIFAGGKG

-2715 EFATGSTTE
+2715 EFAKGSTTE

-2730 NPSEEKYLV
+2730 DPSEQQYLV

-2745 NKDLMPSIMNS
+2745 NKDLMPNIMNS
-2756 IYGGGQNGTV
+2756 VYGGGQNGTI

-2780 YNIFGGGWGDEET
+2780 YNVFGGGWGDEET

-2869 GNLVENSG
+2869 GNLVANSG

-2904 NSNEWKEIF
+2904 SSNEWKEIF

-2923 FGGGFGEKTFVLND
+2923 FGGGFGEKTFVLSD

-2952 GNDIIKGEEHK
+2952 GNDIIKGEEYK

-3017 AIDCHDIFGGGFM
+3017 AIDCQDIFGGGFM

-3047 TSTFGNDDIYIHGNV
+3047 TSTFGNDDIYIHGNI
-3062 YGGNDVSGAVN
+3062 YGGNDVSGAIN

-3189 IITIDGDVY
+3189 MITIDGDVY
-3198 GGGNSASVKKVHDY
+3198 GGGNSASVQK
-3212 DSDNQEGAIK
+3212 SDNQVGAIK

-3318 GQLTWNGSESGD
+3318 GQLTWNGRESGD
-3330 GLTNCN
+3330 GLTNCT

-3345 RGNMSVYPNSVG
+3345 RGNMSVYPDSVG
-3357 NVVDYTFPAGLVI
+3357 NVIDYTFPAGLVI

-3409 TIKNKFE
+3409 TIKNQFK

-3440 GDISV
+3440 GDIV
-3445 ILQSDML
+3445 IDFQSDML
-3452 EGKSKEKL
+3452 GGKSKEKL

-3466 LSSKPQYSALNVYGA
+3466 LSSKPQYSALNVYGG

-3491 NTDVRVAEGMKCD
+3491 NTDIIVAKGLKCSAP
-3504 TVSTT
+3504 ST
-3509 SDIFNAS
+3509 SSSGEFNAS

-3545 YKSVTGGSYSG
+3545 YKAVTGGSYSG

-3579 GIYLLNRSDKNN
+3579 GIYLLNRTDKSN
-3591 KFIDHEGNTETGAIL
+3591 KYIDHEGNTETGAIL

-3635 GKQGLTTEFVKNDCF
+3635 GKQGLTAEFVKTDCF
-3650 EKCIS
+3650 EKRGPS
-3655 KPASPLTWN
+3655 ESASPLTWD
-3664 DINIKIGEAVY
+3664 DINIQIGEAIY

-3731 TTILVADNSN
+3731 TTILVADNSA

-3754 EMKSIVLPKGTDLFG
+3754 EMKSIVLPNGTDLFG
-3769 YYYKD
+3769 YYYKHKD
-3774 KNGNYRYISLQ
+3774 GNYRFISLQ
-3785 DHYFYGGGEEYAKP
+3785 DSYFYGDGYDKP
-3799 EEQGTDKNIYVYD
+3799 VGQSDTDKNIYMYD

-3835 GYGFAGTTINKPK
+3835 GYGFAGTTINNPK

-3892 QMFAKNIALK
+3892 QMFAKNIALD
-3902 GNKLQGKTVNRAR
+3902 GNKLQDKSVKRAR

-3941 EAWRNDTGEIP
+3941 EAWRNDTGEVP

-3965 KQSYIDQYKKDTDEA
+3965 KQSYIDQYKEDKDEA

-4052 KRDNGNNPDF
+4052 KRDNGNTPDF

-4072 YDAKQNRYIVDDCF
+4072 YDTKQNRYIVDDCF

-4116 NAHITCF
+4116 NAHITGF
-4123 TYKDAMKFNNDNSDG
+4123 TYKDAMKFNNDNRDG

-4143 GLKPNQPVTVHS
+4143 GLKPNQPVTIHS
-4155 WKMRSGHPDNKN
+4155 WKMRSGHPTDTNE
-4167 DYSCDLEYRNYLPG
+4167 YSCDLEYRNYLPD

-4191 EDVAGKYTLRVG
+4191 KNVAGGYTLRVG
-4203 GSSSYTYSN
+4203 GSSSYTYSDPN
-4212 PEASDTED
+4212 AANIDA

-4275 KHLSKKC
+4275 KHLSEKC

-4294 KYNSEKDNKPIIS
+4294 VYNSETHNKPIIS

-4350 VNNTTK
+4350 VNTTTK
-4356 IFKKNTDGYAP
+4356 IFKKNADGYAP
-4367 VNNIKDVIAGENY
+4367 VNIKDVRAGDNY

-4459 NTEWNITKKAAGY
+4459 KTEWNTTNKATGY

-4559 RAKEEKDVATGTT
+4559 RAKKEKDAATGTT

-4622 PSDFVCGTGIFH
+4622 PSDFVCGTGIFQ

-4686 EQNPSSSPSSSEAS
+4686 EQNPSSSQSSSEAS

-4741 EYYLRARYSNEAT
+4741 EYYLRARYSNDAT
-4754 NPDDMKALK
+4754 KPDDMKALK

-4784 GKNTGITYLR
+4784 GKNTGITFLR

-4814 HDIDKARVKAGSS
+4814 HDIDKARVKVASS
-4827 SASSSSP
+4827 SASSS
-4834 SSSTPSSSSPSSA
+4834 T
-4847 PSSSSPSSFDGVS
+4847 PSSFDGVS
-4860 TPFAYEPLFDAN
+4860 TPFAYEPLFDDN

-4939 LGGTMTTYVHQPSIT
+4939 LGGIMTTYVHQPSIT

-4963 ISKATKT
+4963 ISKSTGKN
-4970 INGIFYPPVD
+4970 NGIFYPPVD

-4992 NDVTKNLLVYT
+4992 DDVTKNLLVYT
-5003 NNNVDIDSDTEAYDV
+5003 NNNVDINSDTEAYDV
-5018 VNKYLRYNESTRESL
+5018 VNKNLSYNESTRESL

-5104 ICLPFTVHKVVASI
+5104 ICLPFTIHKVVASI

-5127 IPTTDELSTPA
+5127 TPTADELSTPS

-5152 LTTVGKDG
+5152 LTTVDKNG

-5186 STSAGSSSPSAGS
+5186 SPSAGS
-5199 GSTSAGSGSPSLSEG
+5199 GSTSAGSGSTSLSEG

-5238 PYYAAPHTYSNYPLL
+5238 PYYATPHTYSNYPLL

-5265 DGYYEF
+5265 EGYYEF

-5295 YGYENMETSYGSI
+5295 YDYENMETSYGSI

-5352 TSTAT
+5352 ASTAT
-5357 SIMPFRTYMTAKT
+5357 SVMPFRTYMTAKT
-5370 TKAKALSYAPSMIKI
+5370 TKAKAMSYAPYMIKI
-5385 AESTGIDKITPEI
+5385 AESTDIDKITPEI
-5398 GVADKDDAT
+5398 GVADKDEAT

-5412 VRPINNNKVRIESNI
+5412 VRPLTNNKVRIESNI
-5427 STTIYVYTIT
+5427 YTTIYVYTIT

-5461 IFGKAKIMV
+5461 IFGKTKIMV